1 MPRGIQV
8 PVTIGFDRHKAIGTL
23 RVDADQ
29 LPIGG
34 DYFFSIRGKV
44 TPRNGIKKF
53 EIEEISILLDSDVQK
68 VLDAKKPK
76 EVPGGRR

>member
-1 MPRGIQV
+1 
-8 PVTIGFDRHKAIGTL
+8 
-23 RVDADQ
+23 
-29 LPIGG
+29 
-34 DYFFSIRGKV
+34 V

-53 EIEEISILLDSDVQK
+53 EIEEISILSDSDVQK